1 MVVLK
6 WMSIIIAAII
16 LGSAILI
23 VTGLSIW
30 CLSVPFTKFSTDLGW
45 EAAWFV
51 FAMGLIM
58 LWVIVTTTYL
68 AIEDWRDS

>member
-1 MVVLK
+1 MLVLK
-6 WMSIIIAAII
+6 WMSIILAVVI
-16 LGSAILI
+16 LGSATLI
-23 VTGLSIW
+23 VVGLSIW
-30 CLSVPFTKFSTDLGW
+30 CLSVPFTEFSTRLGW

-58 LWVIVTTTYL
+58 LWVTVTTAYL